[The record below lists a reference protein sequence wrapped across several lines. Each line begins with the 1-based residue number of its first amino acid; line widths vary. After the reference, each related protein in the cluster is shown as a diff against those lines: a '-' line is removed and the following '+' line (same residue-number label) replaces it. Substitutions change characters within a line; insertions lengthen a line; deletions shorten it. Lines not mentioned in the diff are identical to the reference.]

1 MESDTVSLQ
10 ETKRDMKNLFLTL
23 GYFTIVQILE
33 YVMDPAMKKTFQLC
47 IQVAYQFLSNKEFEQ
62 FLSLKVFH
70 NFQIKVLNF
79 NMETVFDARFSLL
92 TKENFKNLMKKYNI
106 RLSGGKLI
114 SLLLGM
120 NWWSDL
126 DLLILSTQ
134 DRHSIIKD
142 IKIIANERQCKVTIK
157 TSNSHYPNG
166 NITQVTTI
174 EFISEENFPPIQLI
188 QLKNEHDSQVNLF
201 QKHIEGYDLK
211 MCQNIYGILP
221 MNGEEFIFI
230 REIVELAHLVVS
242 VSYHFERSMFNE
254 HREICEEDIKESEVQ
269 LFLGQG
275 DQKTNIPLK
284 LQRLYVFARKVAATT
299 ERALKVKNCLYIFFC
314 NISDERLPPVHESWF
329 FGKQYSF
336 FERKQVRG
344 QWND

>member
-142 IKIIANERQCKVTIK
+142 IKIIANERQCKVTIN

-188 QLKNEHDSQVNLF
+188 LLKNEHDSQVNLF

-230 REIVELAHLVVS
+230 REIVELAHLIVS
-242 VSYHFERSMFNE
+242 VAYNFERSMLNE
-254 HREICEEDIKESEVQ
+254 HREICEQEIKESEVQ
-269 LFLGQG
+269 LFFGQG
-275 DQKTNIPLK
+275 DQKSHIPLI
-284 LQRLYVFARKVAATT
+284 LQRLTVFAMKVAATT
-299 ERALKVKNCLYIFFC
+299 ERAFKVKYCFYFSFF
-314 NISDERLPPVHESWF
+314 NISNEILPQVHQSWF
-329 FGKQYSF
+329 FGEQYNSFEKKQF
-336 FERKQVRG
+336 RG
-344 QWND
+344 